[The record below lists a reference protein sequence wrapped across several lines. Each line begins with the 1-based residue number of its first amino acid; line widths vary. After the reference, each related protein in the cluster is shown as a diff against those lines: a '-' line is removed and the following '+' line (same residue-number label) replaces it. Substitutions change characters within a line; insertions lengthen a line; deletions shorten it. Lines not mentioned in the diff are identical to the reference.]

1 MPDGETEEVDMSL
14 HVNGWNIIARY
25 LERASMRQG
34 DLAQVLHISKA
45 AVSQIKNG
53 QFLLNPRQLATIA
66 DYLKFD
72 DAAISEFYTTLFNAR
87 LAGAEPEEG
96 PALPEAV
103 GHRTFRVNLTEGGAG
118 TPAEPEA
125 APAPV
130 AGFSLLRSFEPA
142 FEPLTKF
149 LRRNSPERSRE
160 HFPQE
165 DMCVIRIEPGSNST
179 ELAPGSLLM
188 IEADTYPAAGDLT
201 LFGVADGRI
210 LLREYHPE
218 GDRVVFRPVLAGG
231 GRELYWS
238 RAEEP
243 GLIRWIHPVHEIVL
257 KMHR

>member
-1 MPDGETEEVDMSL
+1 MSL

-103 GHRTFRVNLTEGGAG
+103 GHRTFRVNLTEGGG
-118 TPAEPEA
+118 RE
-125 APAPV
+125 
-130 AGFSLLRSFEPA
+130 
-142 FEPLTKF
+142 
-149 LRRNSPERSRE
+149 LRRNRRRLRLRWPVSVCSGVLNRRSNR
-160 HFPQE
+160 
-165 DMCVIRIEPGSNST
+165 
-179 ELAPGSLLM
+179 
-188 IEADTYPAAGDLT
+188 
-201 LFGVADGRI
+201 
-210 LLREYHPE
+210 
-218 GDRVVFRPVLAGG
+218 
-231 GRELYWS
+231 
-238 RAEEP
+238 
-243 GLIRWIHPVHEIVL
+243 
-257 KMHR
+257 

>member
-1 MPDGETEEVDMSL
+1 MSL
-14 HVNGWNIIARY
+14 HVNGWDIIARY
-25 LERASMRQG
+25 LERSSMRQG

-72 DAAISEFYTTLFNAR
+72 DAAISEFYTALFNAR
-87 LAGAEPEEG
+87 LSVSEQEG
-96 PALPEAV
+96 PALPEVA
-103 GHRTFRVNLTEGGAG
+103 GRRRFRVDLTEKKENGEEERE
-118 TPAEPEA
+118 PASV
-125 APAPV
+125 PV

-142 FEPLTKF
+142 FEPLSTF

-160 HFPQE
+160 RFSQP
-165 DMCVIRIEPGSNST
+165 DMCIIRIEPGCNTT

-188 IEADTYPAAGDLT
+188 IEAETYPAAGDLT

-218 GDRVVFRPVLAGG
+218 GDRVMFRPVLAGG